1 MTRKAEAMDNAEI
14 LKRLEDIT
22 IKVDGVLARLNKS
35 YLDKSYSE
43 APEKPKAAKG
53 AKPPT
58 GKKTS
63 PASKQAPAKA
73 KPAKVAKPKKD

>member
-1 MTRKAEAMDNAEI
+1 MDNAEI

-35 YLDKSYSE
+35 YSV
-43 APEKPKAAKG
+43 APQKPKAAKA

-58 GKKTS
+58 GKKAS

-73 KPAKVAKPKKD
+73 KPAKGAKPKKG